1 MSYRTVIDKVLR
13 RLREDTIGVDW
24 TSVLETASEADDYQ
38 RLIGD
43 FVNETKDLIE
53 DAWNWSS
60 LRSIETVTT
69 VASTATYDMSNLDD
83 RSRVLQVIDN
93 TNDVQL
99 TQISDELFYHYTYIG
114 TTQEGQPTFY
124 RLNDNDISF
133 YPTPD
138 AVFDIKVHAVVP
150 QVDRTLAV
158 DTITIPE
165 HLVVLGAYALALNE
179 RGEDGGTLTDT
190 AGKRFHDSLTD
201 SISLD
206 ELRTVNETTWYAS

>member
-13 RLREDTIGVDW
+13 RLREDTVGVDW
-24 TSVLETASEADDYQ
+24 TSVLETASEADEYQ

-60 LRSIETVTT
+60 LRSIETVST

-93 TNDVQL
+93 TNDTEL
-99 TQISDELFYHYTYIG
+99 TQISDDLFYHYTYIG

-150 QVDRTLAV
+150 QVDRTLAT

-201 SISLD
+201 AISLD